1 MGDLGE
7 DVADDATSARVVM
20 VVEDELL
27 LASVI
32 VETLE
37 DAGFAVR
44 GPYPKLSAAMAALD
58 RDEPVDIAL
67 LDVNLRGEEVFPLA
81 ARLKERG
88 TPFAFCTGYAQAMEF
103 PMQFAGTPVV
113 SKPFTAKELRGTV
126 TSLLA
131 SASAKD

>member
-1 MGDLGE
+1 MLMGEAETTG
-7 DVADDATSARVVM
+7 RVVM

-58 RDEPVDIAL
+58 GGEAVDIAL

-81 ARLKERG
+81 AKLQERG

-103 PMQFAGTPVV
+103 PAQFVGTPVV
-113 SKPFTAKELRGTV
+113 SKPFTAKELRGAVAT
-126 TSLLA
+126 LLA
-131 SASAKD
+131 GAPPKA

>member
-1 MGDLGE
+1 
-7 DVADDATSARVVM
+7 M

-44 GPYPKLSAAMAALD
+44 GPYPKLSAAMAALE
-58 RDEPVDIAL
+58 RDEPLDIAL

-81 ARLKERG
+81 IKLQQRG

-103 PMQFAGTPVV
+103 PAEFAGTPVI
-113 SKPFTAKELRGTV
+113 SKPFTAKELRGAV
-126 TSLLA
+126 ASLLA
-131 SASAKD
+131 AAPLKA